1 MKRNAFIM
9 LGVASVIM
17 VSGLGALT
25 SYATIS
31 GVTLNYQETQ
41 ARPAVY
47 TAGVIQSMGNWVNTN
62 DIWRFRLKDGG
73 FLTYSWIQSADN
85 ENNYYFLD
93 SDGIMLTNTT
103 TPDGYVV
110 DAAGIWTSNQK
121 DIQKQIDEIKNTEAN
136 TEASKEIEK
145 IQNYYEEQLES
156 VYNNKELMDEI
167 RSYTQY

>member
-1 MKRNAFIM
+1 MKRKAF
-9 LGVASVIM
+9 LLVGVASCIM

-25 SYATIS
+25 SYAIIS

-62 DIWRFRLKDGG
+62 DIWRFKLKDGG

-121 DIQKQIDEIKNTEAN
+121 EIQKQLEEIKNTEAN
-136 TEASKEIEK
+136 TEASKEIQK
-145 IQNYYEEQLES
+145 KRDYYDEVIES
-156 VYNNKELMDEI
+156 AVNNEELMNEI
-167 RSYTQY
+167 RNLNHY